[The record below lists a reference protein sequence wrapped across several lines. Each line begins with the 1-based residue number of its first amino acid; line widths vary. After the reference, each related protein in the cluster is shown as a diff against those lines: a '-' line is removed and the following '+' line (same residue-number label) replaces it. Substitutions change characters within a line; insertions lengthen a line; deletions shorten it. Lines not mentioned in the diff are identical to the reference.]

1 VNSTSYIEKIIIYN
15 NNNNNNNNINEYKFY
30 TEEKWETKTCKHI
43 LL

>member
-30 TEEKWETKTCKHI
+30 TEEK
-43 LL
+43 